1 MSRTISTF
9 QVGSGA
15 AALSLVINGDSNSN
29 CPDIIRISGYM
40 NGTASTQYWIQY
52 HRAVSAAA
60 VSNGAVPLRSEQ
72 VLGGN
77 GFTFDYY
84 NLEPLDVSA
93 LTALPGNGALVLI
106 VSTTKETLTK
116 ATGAN
121 TAEISVEVSGHERE
135 PGLTETTSAT
145 VTEQATWT
153 TANGPKRLFELDV
166 TSLGALTQY
175 TTINGVNYNFVQI
188 YADDAGLQR
197 IVSEHKF
204 EGSETIKLRFGGGL
218 SPAVMGSN
226 GTLYKGCFVAIS
238 STRGSYDPAVDAVN
252 ITSRYKS

>member
-9 QVGSGA
+9 QVGAGA
-15 AALSLVINGDSNSN
+15 AALSLTINDSAESA

-52 HRAVSAAA
+52 HRAAAMSEL
-60 VSNGAVPLRSEQ
+60 SNGAVPLRSEQ
-72 VLGGN
+72 VIGGN

-93 LTALPGNGALVLI
+93 LSALPVQGKLLLC
-106 VSTTKETLTK
+106 VSTTKATLTK
-116 ATGAN
+116 AT
-121 TAEISVEVSGHERE
+121 TETMELSVEVAGVERE
-135 PGLTETTSAT
+135 PGLTETTSSS

-166 TSLGALTQY
+166 TSLGALTEY
-175 TTINGVNYNFVQI
+175 TTIDGVNYNFVQI
-188 YADDAGLQR
+188 YADNAGLQR

-218 SPAVMGSN
+218 SPAAKGSD
-226 GTLYKGCFVAIS
+226 GTLYKGCYVAIS
-238 STRGSYDPAVDAVN
+238 STRGAYTEAVDGVN
-252 ITSRYKS
+252 ITSRYKT